1 MHNNAHRPLFR
12 HLAKREAERH
22 GFEGVLRGARMMAA
36 DTIDYQ
42 TDPSRYRHWKIERD
56 GDIAYLI
63 MDVDQA
69 GGLGDYE
76 LKLNSYDL
84 GVDIELNDA
93 VQRLRFEHPEVRC
106 VVIKSGKDN
115 VFCAG
120 ANIRMLG
127 KATHGAKVNFCKFT
141 NETRLAIEDASENSK
156 QVYVCAINGN
166 AAGGGYELALAADHI
181 MLVDDRR
188 SAVALPETPL
198 LAVLPGTGG
207 LTRVT
212 DKRKVRRDRADV
224 FCSIEEGVRGTKAVE
239 WRLVDEVVSN
249 SKWKDAVAARAREV
263 AARSD
268 RPKDAKGITLTPL
281 DRKIEKDR
289 VSYSHVGVEID
300 RARSL
305 ATVTVRAPLQGAPAS
320 VEAAHVLGAKFWPL
334 VVARELEDAILHLRS
349 NEAAIGVV
357 LFRTDGNAQ
366 AVLDH
371 DDFLAKANGD
381 WLMREIRHYLKRVFK
396 RVDVT
401 AKSFIALIEPGS
413 CFAGSLAE
421 LAFAADRSLM
431 LIGTRE
437 GDNRKPAAIT
447 LGQANFGLYPM
458 GNGLTRLETRFFGEP
473 KTLDTLKEKIG
484 TAIEGEEAAELG
496 LVTTAYEDFDWDD
509 ELRVMLEERT
519 SFSPDAM
526 TGMEANLRFAGPE
539 TMETKIF
546 GRLTAWQNWIF
557 QRPNAI
563 GEQGALKLYGSGVS
577 PTFNKDRV

>member
-1 MHNNAHRPLFR
+1 M
-12 HLAKREAERH
+12 
-22 GFEGVLRGARMMAA
+22 
-36 DTIDYQ
+36 TSIDFQ
-42 TDPSRYRHWKIERD
+42 TNPSRYRHWRIERD
-56 GDIAYLI
+56 GDVAYLI

-69 GGLGDYE
+69 GGLDEGYE

-93 VQRLRFEHPEVRC
+93 VQRLRFEHPEVGA

-127 KATHGAKVNFCKFT
+127 KATHGHKVNFCKFT

-156 QVYVCAINGN
+156 QTYICAINGN
-166 AAGGGYELALAADHI
+166 AAGGGYELALAAEHI

-224 FCSIEEGVRGTKAVE
+224 FCSIEEGIRGAKAVE
-239 WRLVDEVVSN
+239 WRLVDEIVPN
-249 SKWKDAVAARAREV
+249 SKWADTVAKRAHEI

-268 RPKDAKGITLTPL
+268 RPKAAKGITFGPL
-281 DRKIEKDR
+281 PRKIEADR
-289 VSYSHVGVEID
+289 ISYSHVDVEID
-300 RARSL
+300 RARGLVSI
-305 ATVTVRAPLQGAPAS
+305 TVRGPSAPEPAS
-320 VEAAHVLGAKFWPL
+320 LEAAHALGDKFWPL
-334 VVARELEDAILHLRS
+334 AVARELEDAILHLRA
-349 NEAAIGVV
+349 NEAAIGVA
-357 LFRTDGNAQ
+357 LLRTEGNAL
-366 AVLDH
+366 AVLDY
-371 DDFLAKANGD
+371 DAFLSQYDSD
-381 WLMREIRHYLKRVFK
+381 WLMREIRHYLKRTLK
-396 RVDVT
+396 RIDT
-401 AKSFIALIEPGS
+401 TPKSFIALIEPGS
-413 CFAGSLAE
+413 CFAGTLAE
-421 LAFAADRSLM
+421 LAFAADRSYM
-431 LIGTRE
+431 LVGTRE
-437 GDNRKPAAIT
+437 GDNRPPAAIT
-447 LGQANFGLYPM
+447 LGHVNFGLYPM
-458 GNGLTRLETRFFGEP
+458 GNGLSRLQTRFLGEP
-473 KTLDTLKEKIG
+473 HSIKIAQSKSG
-484 TAIEGEEAAELG
+484 VALQAELADELG
-496 LVTTAYEDFDWDD
+496 LITQAYETFDWDD
-509 ELRVMLEERT
+509 ELRVMLEGRA

-577 PTFNKDRV
+577 PTYNKERV

>member
-1 MHNNAHRPLFR
+1 MPALDF
-12 HLAKREAERH
+12 
-22 GFEGVLRGARMMAA
+22 
-36 DTIDYQ
+36 Q
-42 TDPSRYRHWKIERD
+42 TDPSRYRHWRFEFD
-56 GDIAYLI
+56 GDIAYLV

-93 VQRLRFEHPEVRC
+93 IQRLRFEHPEVRA
-106 VVIKSGKDN
+106 VVIKSGKDS

-120 ANIRMLG
+120 ANIRYLG
-127 KATHGAKVNFCKFT
+127 KATHRDKVNFCKYT

-156 QVYVCAINGN
+156 QTYICAINGN

-224 FCSIEEGVRGTKAVE
+224 FCSIEEGIRGAKAVE
-239 WRLVDEVVSN
+239 WRLVDEVVPN
-249 SKWKDAVAARAREV
+249 SKWKDAVAARAHEI

-268 RPKDAKGITLTPL
+268 RPKDAKGIKFTPL
-281 DRKIEKDR
+281 ARKIEGDR
-289 VSYSHVGVEID
+289 VSYSHVDVEID
-300 RARSL
+300 RARGL
-305 ATVTVRAPLQGAPAS
+305 ANLTVRGPSQPVPAS
-320 VEAAHVLGAKFWPL
+320 LDAAHALGDKFWPL
-334 VVARELEDAILHLRS
+334 TVARELEDAILHLRA
-349 NEAAIGVV
+349 NEPDIGVV
-357 LFRTDGNAQ
+357 LLRTDGDAK
-366 AVLDH
+366 AVLAH
-371 DDFLAKANGD
+371 DDFLGRANGN
-381 WLMREIRHYLKRVFK
+381 WLMREIRHYLKRVLK
-396 RVDVT
+396 RIDVT
-401 AKSFIALIEPGS
+401 PKSFIALIEPGS
-413 CFAGSLAE
+413 CFAGTLAE
-421 LAFAADRSLM
+421 LAFAADRSAM

-437 GDNRKPAAIT
+437 GDNREPAAIT
-447 LGQANFGLYPM
+447 LGQANFGWYPM
-458 GNGLTRLETRFFGEP
+458 GNGLTRLQTRFLG
-473 KTLDTLKEKIG
+473 DAD
-484 TAIEGEEAAELG
+484 AIDQLAATKGQPSIAEDAFAQG
-496 LVTTAYEDFDWDD
+496 LVTLVYEDYDWDD
-509 ELRVMLEERT
+509 ELRVMLEERA

-539 TMETKIF
+539 TMETRIF

-563 GEQGALKLYGSGVS
+563 GEQGALKLYGSGVK
-577 PTFNKDRV
+577 PAFNKERI

>member
-1 MHNNAHRPLFR
+1 ML
-12 HLAKREAERH
+12 
-22 GFEGVLRGARMMAA
+22 GEGTGTRAMPTFDFQV
-36 DTIDYQ
+36 
-42 TDPSRYRHWKIERD
+42 DPSRYRHWRVEYD
-56 GDIAYLI
+56 GEVAYLI
-63 MDVDQA
+63 MDVDQS

-84 GVDIELNDA
+84 GVDIELNDV
-93 VQRLRFEHPEVRC
+93 VQRLRFEHPQVRA

-120 ANIRMLG
+120 ANIRYLG
-127 KATHGAKVNFCKFT
+127 KATHGDKVNFCKFT

-156 QVYVCAINGN
+156 QVYICAINGN

-212 DKRKVRRDRADV
+212 DKRKVRRDRADL
-224 FCSIEEGVRGTKAVE
+224 FCSTEEGIRGAKAVE
-239 WRLVDEVVSN
+239 WRLVDEVVPN
-249 SKWKDAVAARAREV
+249 SKWKDTVAARAHEI

-268 RPKDAKGITLTPL
+268 RPKDAKGIVLGPL
-281 DRKIEKDR
+281 DRKIEGDR
-289 VSYSHVGVEID
+289 VSYSCLDVEID
-300 RARSL
+300 RARGL
-305 ATVTVRAPLQGAPAS
+305 ANVTVRGPSQAVPAS
-320 VEAAHVLGAKFWPL
+320 LEAAQALGDKFWPL
-334 VVARELEDAILHLRS
+334 TVARELEDAILHLRA

-357 LFRTDGNAQ
+357 LLRTEGNALE
-366 AVLDH
+366 VLDY
-371 DDFLAKANGD
+371 DAFLSQYDSN
-381 WLMREIRHYLKRVFK
+381 WLMREIRHYLKRTLK
-396 RVDVT
+396 RIDT
-401 AKSFIALIEPGS
+401 TPKSFIALIEPGS
-413 CFAGSLAE
+413 CFAGTLAE
-421 LAFAADRSLM
+421 LAFAADRSFM

-447 LGQANFGLYPM
+447 LGHVNFGLYPM
-458 GNGLTRLETRFFGEP
+458 GNGLTRLQTRFLGEP
-473 KTLDTLKEKIG
+473 NSIKTAQSKIG
-484 TAIEGEEAAELG
+484 VAVEAEKADEFGLITA
-496 LVTTAYEDFDWDD
+496 AYESFDWDD

-563 GEQGALKLYGSGVS
+563 GEQGALKLYGSGVK
-577 PTFNKDRV
+577 PAFNKERV